1 MPMYGLP
8 SRLKRL
14 SHAEE
19 QVMLALWACS
29 QPAARTDIA
38 RHLPTENGT
47 WAGSTLLNFLYRLE
61 EKGWVKP
68 GREGNRNLYTAA
80 VTKRAYGVAVMR
92 ERTASLFGGNVAEA
106 VAALVSESSAGQ
118 AQLEKARRV
127 LEDKIA
133 AVEEFD
139 LYDPYG

>member
-1 MPMYGLP
+1 MYGLP
-8 SRLKRL
+8 ERLKPV
-14 SHAEE
+14 SAAEE
-19 QVMLALWACS
+19 QVLLALWAC
-29 QPAARTDIA
+29 PAPASRAEIA
-38 RHLPTENGT
+38 RQLPRSCA

-61 EKGWVKP
+61 EKGWVRRS
-68 GREGNRNLYTAA
+68 REGGRNLYAPA

-92 ERTASLFGGNVAEA
+92 ERTATVFGGSVAQA

-118 AQLEKARRV
+118 AQLEKARAAIEEK
-127 LEDKIA
+127 LS